1 MEDFVYIILIIVWL
15 LVSFL
20 RKKPKTQ
27 KQREKP
33 EPSAQPEAV
42 PAEEELSMEEMLQEF
57 LGGKKQQKQE
67 AGSKTTPDI
76 ATDQGT
82 VDPKFEQHVGQE
94 GVSEDF
100 EFATEGK
107 IETIDDLIKSHK
119 TQEALAL
126 AKAEDEYGSESSGDI
141 PEFDLRTAVI
151 FSEILNKK
159 YS

>member
-20 RKKPKTQ
+20 RKKPKTKRPEQ
-27 KQREKP
+27 KP
-33 EPSAQPEAV
+33 EPAAQPEAV

-67 AGSKTTPDI
+67 TKTGTMPDMVNEQD
-76 ATDQGT
+76 A
-82 VDPKFEQHVGQE
+82 VDPRFEQHVGQE

-100 EFATEGK
+100 EFATDGK
-107 IETIDDLIKSHK
+107 IQTIDDLIKSHK

-126 AKAEDEYGSESSGDI
+126 AKAEEEYGSEDSDHI
-141 PEFDLRTAVI
+141 PEFDLKTAVI